1 MNRIEY
7 IRQEEKKYHD
17 LCYEQYKLFE
27 TGSWL
32 YKPVKTVMDLIDHF
46 EGQKNL
52 QVLDLGSGVGR
63 NSIPIAQKIK
73 NASGTVTCVDLLD
86 SALTKLQ
93 TYSIEYDVIKNIKTE
108 QAAIENYYIVPN
120 TYDYIVAVSS
130 LEHVQSEEDLTN
142 VLHSM
147 KEGTKTGGI
156 NCFIINSNIQE
167 IDLHTNEELDALIE
181 INLPT
186 DDMINLLKSIYK
198 DWNEIKIEI
207 KELVYDI
214 FRDER
219 HIQLKTN
226 AITFVFQNNHI
237 IKV

>member
-1 MNRIEY
+1 MNRIDY
-7 IRQEEKKYHD
+7 IRNEERKYHD

-32 YKPVKTVMDLIDHF
+32 YKPVKTVLDLMDYF
-46 EGQKNL
+46 EGQTNL

-93 TYSIEYDVIKNIKTE
+93 TYSKEHDVFEVIKTE

-120 TYDYIVAVSS
+120 TYNYIVAVSS
-130 LEHVQSEEDLTN
+130 LEHVQSEEDFKK

-147 KEGTKTGGI
+147 KKGTKIGGI

-167 IDLHTNEELDALIE
+167 IDLHTNEELVALIE

-186 DDMINLLKSIYK
+186 EDMLHLLKSIYK
-198 DWNEIKIEI
+198 EWQEIEIEI
-207 KELVYDI
+207 KELAYNIV
-214 FRDER
+214 RNER

-226 AITFVFQNNHI
+226 AITFVFQ
-237 IKV
+237 K

>member
-1 MNRIEY
+1 MNRINY

-27 TGSWL
+27 TGSCL
-32 YKPVKTVMDLIDHF
+32 YKPVKTVMDLMEYF
-46 EGQKNL
+46 EGQNNL

-93 TYSIEYDVIKNIKTE
+93 TYSKEHDVFEVIKTE
-108 QAAIENYYIVPN
+108 QAAIENYYIQPD

-130 LEHVQSEEDLTN
+130 LEHVKSEEDLTN
-142 VLHSM
+142 LLHSM
-147 KEGTKTGGI
+147 KKGTKTGDI
-156 NCFIINSNIQE
+156 NCLIINSNIQE
-167 IDLHTNEELDALIE
+167 IDLHTKEELDALIE

-186 DDMINLLKSIYK
+186 EHMIYLLKNIYK
-198 DWNEIKIEI
+198 EWKEIKIEI
-207 KELVYDI
+207 KELAYNIV
-214 FRDER
+214 RNGK
-219 HIQLKTN
+219 HVQLKTN
-226 AITFVFQNNHI
+226 AITFVVQ
-237 IKV
+237 K

>member
-1 MNRIEY
+1 MNRIDY

-32 YKPVKTVMDLIDHF
+32 YKPVKTVMDMMDYF
-46 EGQKNL
+46 EGQNNL

-73 NASGTVTCVDLLD
+73 NCSGTVTCVDLLH

-93 TYSIEYDVIKNIKTE
+93 VYNKVHGVFGVIKTE
-108 QAAIENYYIVPN
+108 QIAIENYDIPPN

-130 LEHVQSEEDLTN
+130 LEHVKSEEDLTN

-147 KEGTKTGGI
+147 KKGTKNGGI
-156 NCFIINSNIQE
+156 NCLIINSNIQE
-167 IDLHTNEELDALIE
+167 IDLKTNEELEALIE

-186 DDMINLLKSIYK
+186 EEMIRLLKSIYK
-198 DWNEIKIEI
+198 GWKEIKLEI
-207 KELVYDI
+207 KELAFDI
-214 FRDER
+214 VRNER

-226 AITFVFQNNHI
+226 AITFVVQQ
-237 IKV
+237 

>member
-1 MNRIEY
+1 MNRINY
-7 IRQEEKKYHD
+7 IRHEEKKYHD

-32 YKPVKTVMDLIDHF
+32 YKPVKTVMDLIMDYF
-46 EGQKNL
+46 EGQNNL

-93 TYSIEYDVIKNIKTE
+93 IYSKEHDVFEVIKTE
-108 QAAIENYYIVPN
+108 QAAIENYYIQPD
-120 TYDYIVAVSS
+120 TFDYIVAISS
-130 LEHVQSEEDLTN
+130 LEHVQSEEDLKN

-147 KEGTKTGGI
+147 KKGTKTGGI
-156 NCFIINSNIQE
+156 NCLIINSNIQE
-167 IDLHTNEELDALIE
+167 IDLHTKEELDALIE

-186 DDMINLLKSIYK
+186 EHMIYLLKSIYK
-198 DWNEIKIEI
+198 EWQEIKIEI
-207 KELVYDI
+207 KELAYNIV
-214 FRDER
+214 RNER

-226 AITFVFQNNHI
+226 AITFVVQ
-237 IKV
+237 K

>member
-1 MNRIEY
+1 MNRIDY
-7 IRQEEKKYHD
+7 IRHEEKKYHD

-32 YKPVKTVMDLIDHF
+32 YKPVKTVMDLMEYF
-46 EGQKNL
+46 EGQNNL

-63 NSIPIAQKIK
+63 NSIPIAQIIK
-73 NASGTVTCVDLLD
+73 NNNGTVTCVDLLD

-93 TYSIEYDVIKNIKTE
+93 TYSKEHDVFEVIKTE
-108 QAAIENYYIVPN
+108 QVAIENYYIVPN
-120 TYDYIVAVSS
+120 TYDYIIAVSS
-130 LEHVQSEEDLTN
+130 LEHVKSEKDLIN

-147 KEGTKTGGI
+147 KKGTKTAGI
-156 NCFIINSNIQE
+156 NCLIINSNIQE
-167 IDLHTNEELDALIE
+167 IDLHTKEELDALIE

-186 DDMINLLKSIYK
+186 DEMINLLKSIYK
-198 DWNEIKIEI
+198 EWKEIEVEV

-214 FRDER
+214 VRDER

-226 AITFVFQNNHI
+226 AITFVF
-237 IKV
+237 KK